1 MRNKKKTKKKYKKKR
16 KKIKGGKWGDT
27 CAICRESLIK
37 DTDNL
42 VVITSCKHEF
52 HRKCIKEAMKHN
64 KKCPLCRKEI
74 KYLKYKDRLLVS
86 KAIKKIK
93 KTVKNIKIMKK
104 KIYKSIKKKR
114 SRKIQPETRVSW
126 NQLGDYMRSMREREK
141 SRQRQMSLNERVEQ
155 AWNVE

>member
-1 MRNKKKTKKKYKKKR
+1 MRNKKKTKKKYQKR
-16 KKIKGGKWGDT
+16 KKIKGGNWGDT

-64 KKCPLCRKEI
+64 KNCPLCRKKI
-74 KYLKYKDRLLVS
+74 KYLRYKDRLLLS
-86 KAIKKIK
+86 KTIKHLK
-93 KTVKNIKIMKK
+93 KTRKNIKIMKK
-104 KIYKSIKKKR
+104 KIYKFIKKKTT
-114 SRKIQPETRVSW
+114 RKIQPETRISW
-126 NQLGDYMRSMREREK
+126 NLLGDYMRSMRERENN
-141 SRQRQMSLNERVEQ
+141 RQRQMSLNDRVEQ